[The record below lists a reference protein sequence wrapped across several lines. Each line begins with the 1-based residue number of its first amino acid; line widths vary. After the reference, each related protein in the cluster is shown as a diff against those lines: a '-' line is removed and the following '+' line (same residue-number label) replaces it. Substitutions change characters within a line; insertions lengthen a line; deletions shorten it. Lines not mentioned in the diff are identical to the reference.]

1 MAWSRQR
8 AIRGVAAALAIG
20 GVTAAPGGAAGQP
33 RAIAWRPATASP
45 QPAAAAAA
53 DAALLS
59 RCGAADGALAE
70 VARQNVAR
78 QVGGQEILPSDEL
91 VFTMR
96 ASGEPHAWPRAWS
109 ITGAG
114 LTDDDLAKRL
124 GDWTAAWSTLGVR
137 RCGIARGAKPDG
149 SAVVSAIAIDA
160 LADLA
165 PLPTTARVGQWMK
178 LEGTMLV
185 AASEVKVVLLGPRG
199 APKAVLASLS
209 QGKVRST
216 FSVDQPGGWLVQVL
230 ATVATGPRPVLEAMV
245 FAGAAPPGQFVRPS
259 APGEASAKGAADDA
273 DAVLRMMNA
282 ARASEG
288 QPALARDAALDR
300 LARAHAE
307 AMIKARMVGHDV
319 GGGDPAAR
327 LAAAG
332 YQARVAGE
340 NVASSDTPENAH
352 RAIWASPSHRGNLLL
367 RDYRKAGVAAVRD
380 AAGRVWV
387 TELFAG

>member
-1 MAWSRQR
+1 MSKGA
-8 AIRGVAAALAIG
+8 AISAVIAVAIAGAGAAAAQ
-20 GVTAAPGGAAGQP
+20 PGPVAWQP
-33 RAIAWRPATASP
+33 VTASP
-45 QPAAAAAA
+45 QPAGGASAE
-53 DAALLS
+53 AALLA

-70 VARQNVAR
+70 VARRNVAR
-78 QVGGQEILPSDEL
+78 QVGGQDILASDEL

-96 ASGEPHAWPRAWS
+96 AAGEPHAWPRAWS
-109 ITGAG
+109 IAGAA
-114 LTDDDLAKRL
+114 LTDDELSKRL
-124 GDWTAAWSTLGVR
+124 GDWTAGWSTLGVR
-137 RCGIARGAKPDG
+137 RCGIARGARADG

-160 LADLA
+160 LADLS
-165 PLPTTARVGQWMK
+165 PLPTTARVGQWLK
-178 LEGTMLV
+178 LEGAMLV

-199 APKAVLASLS
+199 APKTVLASLS
-209 QGKVRST
+209 QGKIRST

-245 FAGAAPPGQFVRPS
+245 FAGATPPGQFVRAS
-259 APGEASAKGAADDA
+259 APGEDAAKGAADDA

-288 QPALARDAALDR
+288 LPALARDAALDQI
-300 LARAHAE
+300 ARAHAD
-307 AMIKARMVGHDV
+307 AMMKARMVGHDV
-319 GGGDPAAR
+319 GAGDPAAR

-332 YQARVAGE
+332 YKAKVAGE

-352 RAIWASPSHRGNLLL
+352 RAIWASPSHRGNLLM